1 MGIHTYKYTQTHMY
15 IHRTHILIHAQTH
28 IHIQTQTRTD
38 TYTQTHTHI
47 YISHTGT
54 RMHIYI
60 GRYTDMGTHTYKHTH
75 ILTCTHIHIIYIH
88 PSHIHTS
95 THTHTPFRDCPQ
107 DMGQDKCSKQ
117 QPMERKG
124 WPRPRQDQQPTQL
137 QARDAHRPAPPHP
150 PCAPCAQDSRDK
162 NPDKTLFPESRAH
175 CHEQWSFSPTHMSSW
190 RLGPLLKAE
199 HSKSKSA
206 SPVARAHCPFLSRD

>member
-1 MGIHTYKYTQTHMY
+1 MGIHTYKYTHTY
-15 IHRTHILIHAQTH
+15 IRRTHILIHAQTH

-47 YISHTGT
+47 HIYHTGT
-54 RMHIYI
+54 RMHIYT
-60 GRYTDMGTHTYKHTH
+60 GRYTDKGTHTYKHTH
-75 ILTCTHIHIIYIH
+75 ILTCTHIHIIHIH

-95 THTHTPFRDCPQ
+95 THTHTPFCDCPQ

-137 QARDAHRPAPPHP
+137 QARDAHGPAPPHP
-150 PCAPCAQDSRDK
+150 PCTVRP
-162 NPDKTLFPESRAH
+162 
-175 CHEQWSFSPTHMSSW
+175 
-190 RLGPLLKAE
+190 RLMGQKPRQN
-199 HSKSKSA
+199 SV
-206 SPVARAHCPFLSRD
+206 P